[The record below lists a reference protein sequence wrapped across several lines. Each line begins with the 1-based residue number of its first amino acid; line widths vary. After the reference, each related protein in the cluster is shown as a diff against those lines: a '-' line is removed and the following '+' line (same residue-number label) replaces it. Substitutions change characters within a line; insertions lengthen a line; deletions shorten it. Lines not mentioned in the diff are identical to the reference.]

1 MKDCGI
7 IVSRCFDMHYLISC
21 DLDGT
26 TLNRQGELT
35 QKTIG
40 VLRHLRKQ
48 GHIVVLATG
57 RPYNGAIGKY
67 EEIGL
72 DTALITDNGGSIE
85 NPVDHAFPKQ
95 RTYIPVH
102 MMHQLF
108 SFAKPMIISSFF
120 SIDDVVYAYKYDK
133 KLEEFFSGIHSDRV
147 VEDDFTA
154 FQVEPTGM
162 VFLIQSDKQKPFESY
177 IDLHFG
183 QTLSHRLWGVE
194 NGYAVYEVYLK
205 HVSKSSAIKY
215 LLDYYQIPQDHWI
228 ALGDG
233 INDVEMIRDAQV
245 GVAMKNAVPELH
257 AVANI
262 ITERSHDEEA
272 VAYFLIDYFNLEDFR

>member
-1 MKDCGI
+1 MK
-7 IVSRCFDMHYLISC
+7 YLIAC

-35 QKTIG
+35 QKTIQ
-40 VLRHLRKQ
+40 VLRHLKKE
-48 GHIVVLATG
+48 GHLIVLATG

-72 DTALITDNGGSIE
+72 DTPLITDNGGSIE
-85 NPVDHAFPKQ
+85 NPMDSAFAKQ

-102 MMHQLF
+102 MMHKLF
-108 SFAKPMIISSFF
+108 TFAKDMIISSFF

-147 VEDDFTA
+147 VEGDYTD

-162 VFLIQSDKQKPFESY
+162 VFLIQSDKQEPFESY
-177 IDLHFG
+177 IQEQFG
-183 QTLSHRLWGVE
+183 HTLSQRLWGVE

-205 HVSKSSAIKY
+205 HVSKASAIKY
-215 LLDYYQIPQDHWI
+215 LLDYYQLPNEQWI

-233 INDVEMIRDAQV
+233 INDVEMIRDAHV
-245 GVAMKNAVPELH
+245 GVAMKNGVKELH
-257 AVANI
+257 EVADI
-262 ITERSHDEEA
+262 ITEETHDEEA
-272 VAYFLIDYFNLEDFR
+272 VAQFLIQFFNLEDFR

>member
-1 MKDCGI
+1 MQ
-7 IVSRCFDMHYLISC
+7 YLISC

-35 QKTIG
+35 TKTIN
-40 VLRHLRKQ
+40 VLRHLRNL

-57 RPYNGAIGKY
+57 RPFSGAIGKY

-72 DTALITDNGGSIE
+72 DTPLITDNGGSIE
-85 NPVDHAFPKQ
+85 NPKDPSFAKQ

-108 SFAKPMIISSFF
+108 TFAKPMIISTFF
-120 SIDDVVYAYKYDK
+120 SIDDVVYAYQYDK

-147 VEDDFTA
+147 IEGEYTSFDV
-154 FQVEPTGM
+154 QPTGM
-162 VFLIQSDKQKPFESY
+162 VFLIQSDKQEPFESY
-177 IDLHFG
+177 IDVNFG
-183 QTLSHRLWGVE
+183 HTLSHRLWGVE

-205 HVSKSSAIKY
+205 HVSKSSAVKY
-215 LLDYYQIPQDHWI
+215 LLDYYDVPQSQWI

-233 INDVEMIRDAQV
+233 INDVEMIRDAGV

-257 AVANI
+257 EVADI
-262 ITERSHDEEA
+262 ITEISHDEEA
-272 VAYFLIDYFNLEDFR
+272 VANFLINYFKLEDLR

>member
-1 MKDCGI
+1 MN
-7 IVSRCFDMHYLISC
+7 YLISC

-35 QKTIG
+35 TKTIN
-40 VLRHLRKQ
+40 VLRHLKKL
-48 GHIVVLATG
+48 GHIVVLSTG
-57 RPYNGAIGKY
+57 RPFNGAIGKY

-72 DTALITDNGGSIE
+72 DTPMITDNGGSIE
-85 NPVDHAFPKQ
+85 NPTDTSFAKQ

-108 SFAKPMIISSFF
+108 TFAKPMILSTFF
-120 SIDDVVYAYKYDK
+120 SIDDIVYAYKYDT

-147 VEDDFTA
+147 IEGEYTSFDV
-154 FQVEPTGM
+154 QPTGM
-162 VFLIQSDKQKPFESY
+162 VFLIQSDKQEPFESY

-183 QTLSHRLWGVE
+183 HTLSHRLWGVE

-215 LLDYYQIPQDHWI
+215 LLDYYAIPNERWI

-233 INDVEMIRDAQV
+233 INDVEMIRDAGL

-257 AVANI
+257 AVADI
-262 ITERSHDEEA
+262 ITTISHDEEA
-272 VAYFLIDYFNLEDFR
+272 VANFLIDYFHLEDFR

>member
-1 MKDCGI
+1 MN
-7 IVSRCFDMHYLISC
+7 FLIAC

-35 QKTIG
+35 TKTIA
-40 VLRHLRKQ
+40 VLRHLRKL
-48 GHIVVLATG
+48 GHIVLLATG

-72 DTALITDNGGSIE
+72 DTPLITDNGGAID
-85 NPVDHAFPKQ
+85 NPADSSFPKQ

-102 MMHQLF
+102 MMHDLF
-108 SFAKPMIISSFF
+108 RFAKPMIFSAFF

-147 VEDDFTA
+147 IENEFTA
-154 FQVEPTGM
+154 FTVQPTGM
-162 VFLIQSDKQKPFESY
+162 VFLIHSDKQNLFESY
-177 IDLHFG
+177 IDAHLG

-205 HVSKSSAIKY
+205 HVSKASAIRY
-215 LLDYYQIPQDHWI
+215 VLDHYQIPQDRWI
-228 ALGDG
+228 SLGDG
-233 INDVEMIRDAQV
+233 INDIEMIRDAGL
-245 GVAMKNAVPELH
+245 GVAMKNAVPELK
-257 AVANI
+257 AVADV
-262 ITERSHDEEA
+262 ITDITHDEEA
-272 VAYFLIDYFNLEDFR
+272 VANFLIQYFKLEGFR

>member
-1 MKDCGI
+1 MN
-7 IVSRCFDMHYLISC
+7 YLIAC

-35 QKTIG
+35 TKTIK
-40 VLRHLRKQ
+40 VLRHLRSL
-48 GHIVVLATG
+48 GHIVCLATG

-67 EEIGL
+67 EEVGL
-72 DTALITDNGGSIE
+72 DTPLITDNGGSIE
-85 NPVDHAFPKQ
+85 NPVDPTFAKQ

-108 SFAKPMIISSFF
+108 TFAKPMIISSFF
-120 SIDDVVYAYKYDK
+120 SIDDIVYAYKYDT

-147 VEDDFTA
+147 IENDYTA
-154 FQVEPTGM
+154 FNVEPTGM
-162 VFLIQSDKQKPFESY
+162 VFLIQSDKQKEFEGY

-215 LLDYYQIPQDHWI
+215 LLDYYQIPQERWI

-233 INDVEMIRDAQV
+233 INDIEMIRDAGI

-257 AVANI
+257 AVADV
-262 ITERSHDEEA
+262 ITEMTHDEEA
-272 VAYFLIDYFNLEDFR
+272 VANFLIDFFKLEGFR